1 MEQDYGRALK
11 LINKSVKM
19 RYGPGCR
26 VLGEM
31 YEKGEGVQQ
40 DLAMAIDMYKLAAEY
55 GCEKAEEEL
64 ERLLCN
70 TDATN

>member
-1 MEQDYGRALK
+1 
-11 LINKSVKM
+11 M

-26 VLGEM
+26 TLGEM

-40 DLAMAIDMYKLAAEY
+40 DLGMAIDMYKLAAEY

-64 ERLLCN
+64 ERLVPNQDFQERSELN
-70 TDATN
+70 NNE